1 MDLVDFILW
10 LSTTGE
16 LKHLVSLFNWWE
28 PFSKKDL
35 LVLVQWI
42 FHNWW
47 SLNHHFYLQMLRFP
61 IIPFSAWR
69 RAPKTILSRWFF
81 DPHFFYTE
89 KITWVCCWIGKK
101 HLLKGS
107 WKPGNS
113 GLLKPSILRVPP
125 PWISRVSQ
133 RKSHQG
139 MTAIHWASMK
149 GEDQVGCLGWKVE
162 DFIFPPK
169 HPLKGTRPYKWFGIW
184 ARTVFCWKSFISSNM
199 ERILFPKVVKHPMIL
214 CRVSL
219 PQHTI

>member
-47 SLNHHFYLQMLRFP
+47 SLNHHFYLHMLRFP

-69 RAPKTILSRWFF
+69 FGRLKQSFPGGFF

-101 HLLKGS
+101 HLWKSS

-113 GLLKPSILRVPP
+113 GLLKPSILRVSPP
-125 PWISRVSQ
+125 LDLSGFPTK
-133 RKSHQG
+133 KSSGHDSYSLGLHEGWGPGRPFG
-139 MTAIHWASMK
+139 M
-149 GEDQVGCLGWKVE
+149 EGWRLYL
-162 DFIFPPK
+162 PPK
-169 HPLKGTRPYKWFGIW
+169 T
-184 ARTVFCWKSFISSNM
+184 SFEGNTSIQMVRHLSYTFFLLQ
-199 ERILFPKVVKHPMIL
+199 IIHFI
-214 CRVSL
+214 
-219 PQHTI
+219 